1 MSEPDWRPQ
10 EMPSLLVNWLSRL
23 LSKKVDQQLAA
34 VGLTGSQ
41 LPVLV
46 ALKDGGA
53 RTQKE
58 LADFAGVAQPSM
70 AQLLS
75 RMERDGL
82 IQREPSTIDG
92 RISMISLT
100 SEASSRLGP
109 GRAALRALDDD
120 LCGALSDEERKL
132 VTEILRKLIR
142 HAERDDAGA

>member
-1 MSEPDWRPQ
+1 
-10 EMPSLLVNWLSRL
+10 MPSLLVNWLSRL
-23 LSKKVDQQLAA
+23 MSKKVDQRLAA

-82 IQREPSTIDG
+82 IQRVPSSTDG

-100 SEASSRLGP
+100 PLASSRLGP
-109 GRAALRALDDD
+109 GRAVLRALDND
-120 LCGALSDEERKL
+120 LCSVLTSEERKS
-132 VTEILRKLIR
+132 VTVILQKLIH
-142 HAERDDAGA
+142 HAEGDNIVA